1 MDNIYETQEKN
12 KSKLLKEDILT
23 EREFYLE
30 DSEFYL
36 KDSDFYP
43 PADNRTLDVHRRIYK
58 GRDFEEYA
66 NYIYDLYEEE
76 GFYED

>member
-12 KSKLLKEDILT
+12 KGKLLKEDILT
-23 EREFYLE
+23 EK
-30 DSEFYL
+30 DFYL

-43 PADNRTLDVHRRIYK
+43 PADNRTLDIHRRIYK

-66 NYIYDLYEEE
+66 SYIYDLYEEE